1 MPMNFTS
8 MKKQS
13 ALRLYS
19 PHKQEWDTCTNPC
32 AAQGVE
38 LFFPELQCLQTNAV
52 HNALVTA
59 PSSNNMVG
67 ASRALVDTSSYSC
80 QIVAK

>member
-1 MPMNFTS
+1 

-19 PHKQEWDTCTNPC
+19 PHKPEWDTCTNPC
-32 AAQGVE
+32 AGQGVE

-67 ASRALVDTSSYSC
+67 ASIALVDTSSSSC

>member
-1 MPMNFTS
+1 MVDSMH

-19 PHKQEWDTCTNPC
+19 SHKPEWDTCTNPC
-32 AAQGVE
+32 TGQGVE
-38 LFFPELQCLQTNAV
+38 LFFPELQYLQTNAV
-52 HNALVTA
+52 HNVLVTA

-67 ASRALVDTSSYSC
+67 ASITLVGTSSSSC